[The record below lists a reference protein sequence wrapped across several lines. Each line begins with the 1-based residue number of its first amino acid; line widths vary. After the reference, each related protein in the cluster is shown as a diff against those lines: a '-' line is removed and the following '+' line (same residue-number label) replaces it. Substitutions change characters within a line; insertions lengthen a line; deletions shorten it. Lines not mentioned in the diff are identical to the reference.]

1 MARKLRIEYPG
12 ALYHVINRGN
22 YRSDIFASDGAR
34 EAFERCLFEACAKSA
49 WVLHDFVVMQNHY
62 HLALKTPEGNLVVGM
77 QWLQATF
84 ASRFN
89 RYRKETGHLF
99 QGRYKALVIEDGDS
113 LAEVCRY
120 IHLNPVRA
128 GAASVPGLRDYRYS
142 SYWYL
147 WRPKRR
153 PEFLRPQS
161 VLVEAAGLRD
171 NPQGWTS
178 YEEDLAKHAAAD
190 PTGHGRTYVSLSH
203 GWCLG
208 SDAFRGELV
217 QLHGVKANSR
227 ALGGAGAAEVR
238 AQKWEHLTAKG
249 LGLLGKCEDDLS
261 RGPKS
266 ARWKVALA
274 VFLKERT
281 QASNPWL
288 ANRLKIGKP
297 VYLRRLVSA
306 AKRGETSPELRLLR
320 VQCTT

>member
-1 MARKLRIEYPG
+1 M
-12 ALYHVINRGN
+12 
-22 YRSDIFASDGAR
+22 
-34 EAFERCLFEACAKSA
+34 
-49 WVLHDFVVMQNHY
+49 
-62 HLALKTPEGNLVVGM
+62 VGM

-208 SDAFRGELV
+208 ATRF
-217 QLHGVKANSR
+217 
-227 ALGGAGAAEVR
+227 AES
-238 AQKWEHLTAKG
+238 WFSSTA
-249 LGLLGKCEDDLS
+249 
-261 RGPKS
+261 
-266 ARWKVALA
+266 
-274 VFLKERT
+274 
-281 QASNPWL
+281 
-288 ANRLKIGKP
+288 
-297 VYLRRLVSA
+297 
-306 AKRGETSPELRLLR
+306 
-320 VQCTT
+320 